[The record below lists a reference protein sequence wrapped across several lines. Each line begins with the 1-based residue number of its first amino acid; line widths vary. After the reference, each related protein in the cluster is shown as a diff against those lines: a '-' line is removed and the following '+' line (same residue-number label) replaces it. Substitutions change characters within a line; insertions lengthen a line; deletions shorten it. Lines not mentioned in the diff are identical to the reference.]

1 MKNKKEVLS
10 FYEELI
16 KKYLDK
22 QVENDTA
29 LKNVYV
35 PAKIKDCFKYI
46 TELARKQAV
55 NNCAM
60 IEDSQVY
67 KWARDYYLE
76 ALSKEND
83 KNSVKIVKRTAEIT
97 NRLDNAIKKADECLK
112 ATKEVLNKAD
122 ETLEKAGQMS
132 FEF

>member
-1 MKNKKEVLS
+1 MSKKEEKLS
-10 FYEELI
+10 AYEELV

-29 LKNVYV
+29 LKNVYDS
-35 PAKIKDCFKYI
+35 AKIKDYFKYI

-76 ALSKEND
+76 ELPKQANKDVSD
-83 KNSVKIVKRTAEIT
+83 KVKNMTEK
-97 NRLDNAIKKADECLK
+97 LDSAIQKSDEYSK

-122 ETLEKAGQMS
+122 TVLERACQMS

>member
-1 MKNKKEVLS
+1 MSKKEEKLS
-10 FYEELI
+10 AYEELV

-22 QVENDTA
+22 QMENDTA
-29 LKNVYV
+29 LKNVYDS
-35 PAKIKDCFKYI
+35 AKIKDCFKYI

-76 ALSKEND
+76 ELPKQANKDVSD
-83 KNSVKIVKRTAEIT
+83 KVKNMTEK
-97 NRLDNAIKKADECLK
+97 LDSAIQKSDEYSK

-122 ETLEKAGQMS
+122 MVLERAGQMS